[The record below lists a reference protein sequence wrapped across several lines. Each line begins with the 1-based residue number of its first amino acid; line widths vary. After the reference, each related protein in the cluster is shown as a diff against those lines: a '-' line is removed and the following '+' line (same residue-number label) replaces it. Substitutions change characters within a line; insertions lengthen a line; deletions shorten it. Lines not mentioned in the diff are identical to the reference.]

1 MTASSINISQAAKAC
16 QLTPRMI
23 RHYESIGLLG
33 TAQRSPAG
41 YRLYTER
48 DLHSLRF
55 VHNARS
61 LGFSIEQIKQLLAL
75 WQDRERSSAEVK
87 GLAQRHLQE
96 LEEKIAGLQ
105 AMHQTLSNLAE
116 CCQGDARPDCP
127 ILDQLALGE
136 ADKARRAGS

>member
-1 MTASSINISQAAKAC
+1 MNISQAAKAC

-87 GLAQRHLQE
+87 GLVQLHLEE

-105 AMHQTLSNLAE
+105 AMHNTLSNLAH
-116 CCQGDARPDCP
+116 CCQSNARPHCP

-136 ADKARRAGS
+136 ADKTRRAGS